1 MSVLHLTSENFN
13 KEVKEKKGT
22 VLVEFWA
29 PWCGPCKMV
38 APIIEEVSQ
47 ELSKEISVGKVNVD
61 AEPNLAA
68 EYGVMSIPTFIV
80 FKNGKP
86 EKTNVGFMPKEEIK
100 KLLD

>member
-13 KEVKEKKGT
+13 KEGKEKTGT